1 MITGLRLALSWLTVL
16 PVRGPAEIDRAK
28 AARAIAAAPV
38 AGLLLGAA
46 AAAVLW
52 ALTAA
57 GATPTLAGL
66 LAVGTLAAGT
76 RGMHLDGLADT
87 ADGLGCYGPP
97 ERARRIMKDGGI
109 GPFGTAALLFAVL
122 TQAFAFAALAEAGH
136 WAGVV
141 LAVTTGRVA
150 AVIACLRS
158 PAAPDTGFGA
168 LVAAT
173 QRPLT
178 AALWVAA
185 ALAAGAL
192 LPGAAPWHGPLA
204 VAAALAAA
212 VLLTQHC
219 VRRFEGI
226 SGDVLGAAVES
237 ATATA
242 ALLLTMG

>member
-1 MITGLRLALSWLTVL
+1 MTGLRLALSWLTVL
-16 PVRGPAEIDRAK
+16 PVRGPDEIDRG
-28 AARAIAAAPV
+28 AAGRAIAAAPG
-38 AGLLLGAA
+38 AGLLLGAFA
-46 AAAVLW
+46 AATLW

-57 GATPTLAGL
+57 GATTTLAGL
-66 LAVGTLAAGT
+66 LAVGALTAGT

-122 TQAFAFAALAEAGH
+122 TQALAFAALADAGQ

-141 LAVTTGRVA
+141 LAVATGRVA
-150 AVIACLRS
+150 AVLACVRA

-185 ALAAGAL
+185 ALAAAAL
-192 LPGAAPWHGPLA
+192 LPGTAPWHGPLA

-212 VLLTQHC
+212 ALLTQHC
-219 VRRFEGI
+219 VRRFEGL

-237 ATATA
+237 ATATTA
-242 ALLLTMG
+242 VLLALG